1 MPINK
6 TQASVLYKG
15 QWRQRKSVFSPSK
28 LQDQNMYKMEIKL
41 QEKLK
46 LSFGDSERDKE
57 GLFPLKQ

>member
-1 MPINK
+1 MEAKKKCFFP
-6 TQASVLYKG
+6 
-15 QWRQRKSVFSPSK
+15 PSK

-46 LSFGDSERDKE
+46 LSFGDSERDK